1 MIDII
6 GLTLNVIFFRD
17 NSLFI
22 ETDILYGAAILINVV
37 FLSLGKKMNLYE
49 DYYDDIEIE
58 KNENE
63 NKEGQLFKNENW

>member
-37 FLSLGKKMNLYE
+37 FLSFGNKMNLYE

-63 NKEGQLFKNENW
+63 N

>member
-63 NKEGQLFKNENW
+63 NKEGQLFKNEN